1 MKGVSYMQQE
11 TTPIHKTYWIK
22 LVTIF
27 TFGWLVIYTA
37 RTILNPIMG
46 DIKQA
51 FSLNNAQLGL
61 IMSIFFIGYTLT
73 QIPSGI
79 LGDKVGRKT
88 ILVPSM
94 LIFGIF
100 TAVTGM
106 MPSFFLF
113 MFAWLM
119 VGLAQ
124 GAYYGPQYA
133 LSSEAIPEKH
143 ITLGSALINSGM
155 AFGTSIGYFIS
166 SYTVQE
172 FGMHWRVPFF
182 IMGIPVLILAL
193 LMYKVIKERP
203 KQITISNES
212 VQEPFKFSSLF
223 KNRNLILAYIIIFC
237 SIYGF
242 FMIITWLPFYLETE
256 RGISGAQVAF
266 VASLVPW
273 AAIPGSLFFSWLSDR
288 LGRRRPM
295 LIIMLPLAFIFT
307 ISIVMFNNLW
317 VLYIALIGYGVVG
330 KISTNPVLI
339 AVVSA
344 NAPKHAL
351 STSFSVYNFIGMTA
365 SILAPYLTG
374 YLTDLTGKMATGFY
388 LAAGLLI
395 IGFICALLLREHN
408 KIKVS

>member
-1 MKGVSYMQQE
+1 MQQE
-11 TTPIHKTYWIK
+11 SIQLSKHYWIK

-27 TFGWLVIYTA
+27 TLGWLVIYAA

-46 DIKQA
+46 DIKST
-51 FSLNNAQLGL
+51 FSLNNAQLGI
-61 IMSIFFIGYTLT
+61 IMSVFFIGYTLT

-79 LGDKVGRKT
+79 LGDKIGRKKM
-88 ILVPSM
+88 LVPSM
-94 LIFGIF
+94 IVFGVFMVI
-100 TAVTGM
+100 TGI
-106 MPSFFLF
+106 MPTFFLF
-113 MFAWLM
+113 MLSWLI

-124 GAYYGPQYA
+124 GMFYGPQYA

-172 FGMHWRVPFF
+172 YGMNWHIPFF
-182 IMGIPVLILAL
+182 IMAIPILLLAL
-193 LMYKVIKERP
+193 LMYKVITERP
-203 KQITISNES
+203 RFIQTHTEQQ
-212 VQEPFKFSSLF
+212 VPFKFISLF

-242 FMIITWLPFYLETE
+242 FMIITWLPYYLETE
-256 RGISGAQVAF
+256 RGINGAQVAF
-266 VASLVPW
+266 IASLVPW

-288 LGRRRPM
+288 LGRRRPVLLVM
-295 LIIMLPLAFIFT
+295 IPLAFIFT
-307 ISIVMFNNLW
+307 ISIVMFDHLW
-317 VLYIALIGYGVVG
+317 ILYIALIGYGIVG

-339 AVVSA
+339 AVVA
-344 NAPKHAL
+344 DNAPKNAL

-365 SILAPYLTG
+365 SILAPYVTG
-374 YLTDLTGKMATGFY
+374 YLTDLTGAMATGFY

-395 IGFICALLLREHN
+395 IGFICTILLKE
-408 KIKVS
+408 KYKQTC

>member
-1 MKGVSYMQQE
+1 MQQE
-11 TTPIHKTYWIK
+11 SIQLSKNYWIK

-27 TFGWLVIYTA
+27 TLGWLVIYAA

-46 DIKQA
+46 DIKNT
-51 FSLNNAQLGL
+51 FSLNNAQLGI
-61 IMSIFFIGYTLT
+61 IMSVFFIGYTLT

-79 LGDKVGRKT
+79 LGDKIGRKN

-94 LIFGIF
+94 IIFGVFMII
-100 TAVTGM
+100 TGI
-106 MPSFFLF
+106 MPTFFLF
-113 MFAWLM
+113 MLSWLI

-124 GAYYGPQYA
+124 GMFYGPQYA

-166 SYTVQE
+166 SYTVRE
-172 FGMHWRVPFF
+172 YGMNWHTPFF
-182 IMGIPVLILAL
+182 IMAIPILVLAL

-203 KQITISNES
+203 RHIQMSNEQQ
-212 VQEPFKFSSLF
+212 VPFKFTSLF

-242 FMIITWLPFYLETE
+242 FMIITWLPYYLETE
-256 RGISGAQVAF
+256 RGINGAQVAF
-266 VASLVPW
+266 IASLVPW
-273 AAIPGSLFFSWLSDR
+273 AAIPGSRFFSWLSDR
-288 LGRRRPM
+288 LGRRRPVLLVM
-295 LIIMLPLAFIFT
+295 IPLAFIFT
-307 ISIVMFNNLW
+307 ISIVMFDHLW
-317 VLYIALIGYGVVG
+317 ILYIALIGYGIVG

-339 AVVSA
+339 AVVA
-344 NAPKHAL
+344 DNAPKNAL

-365 SILAPYLTG
+365 SILAPYVTG
-374 YLTDLTGKMATGFY
+374 YLTDLTGAMATGFY

-395 IGFICALLLREHN
+395 IGFICTMLLREKH
-408 KIKVS
+408 KQTC

>member
-1 MKGVSYMQQE
+1 MQQE
-11 TTPIHKTYWIK
+11 SIQLSKHYWIK

-27 TFGWLVIYTA
+27 TFGWLVIYA
-37 RTILNPIMG
+37 SRTILNPIMG
-46 DIKQA
+46 DIKNT
-51 FSLNNAQLGL
+51 FSLNNEQLGI

-79 LGDKVGRKT
+79 LGDKIGRKKM
-88 ILVPSM
+88 LVPSM
-94 LIFGIF
+94 IIFGVFMII
-100 TAVTGM
+100 TGI
-106 MPSFFLF
+106 MPTFFLF
-113 MFAWLM
+113 ILSWLI

-124 GAYYGPQYA
+124 GMFYGPQYA

-172 FGMHWRVPFF
+172 FGMNWHTPFF
-182 IMGIPVLILAL
+182 IMAIPILLLAL

-203 KQITISNES
+203 RHIQMSTEQQ
-212 VQEPFKFSSLF
+212 VPFKFTSLF

-242 FMIITWLPFYLETE
+242 FMIITWLPYYLETE
-256 RGISGAQVAF
+256 RGINGAQVAF
-266 VASLVPW
+266 IASLVPW

-288 LGRRRPM
+288 LGRRRPVLLVM
-295 LIIMLPLAFIFT
+295 IPLAFIFT
-307 ISIVMFNNLW
+307 ISIVMFDHLW
-317 VLYIALIGYGVVG
+317 ILYIALIGYGIVG

-339 AVVSA
+339 AVVA
-344 NAPKHAL
+344 DNAPKNAL
-351 STSFSVYNFIGMTA
+351 STSFSVYNFIGMNA
-365 SILAPYLTG
+365 SILAPYVTG
-374 YLTDLTGKMATGFY
+374 YLTDLTGAMATGFY

-395 IGFICALLLREHN
+395 IGFICTLLLKEKH
-408 KIKVS
+408 KQTC